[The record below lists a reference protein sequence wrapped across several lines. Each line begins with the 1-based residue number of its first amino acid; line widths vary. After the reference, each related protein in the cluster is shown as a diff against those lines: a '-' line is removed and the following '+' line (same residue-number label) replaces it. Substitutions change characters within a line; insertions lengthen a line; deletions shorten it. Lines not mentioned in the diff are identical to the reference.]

1 MAATLPVCESEVQ
14 ASYAY
19 QCQITKTL
27 TGSSTRNCG
36 CAVSQANCVWRERA
50 TNLSVA
56 LLHGLVVELDVDK
69 RGSTRALVDLHNL
82 VVDVLARGVEG
93 VQVVVVEG
101 ALRV

>member
-1 MAATLPVCESEVQ
+1 M
-14 ASYAY
+14 
-19 QCQITKTL
+19 
-27 TGSSTRNCG
+27 
-36 CAVSQANCVWRERA
+36 
-50 TNLSVA
+50 A